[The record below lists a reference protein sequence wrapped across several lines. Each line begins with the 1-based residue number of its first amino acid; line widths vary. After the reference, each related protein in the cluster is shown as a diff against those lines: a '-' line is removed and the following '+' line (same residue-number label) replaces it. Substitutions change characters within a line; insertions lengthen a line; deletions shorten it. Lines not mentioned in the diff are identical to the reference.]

1 MQRFVILMQAVDTV
15 TVSSRVNDLQV
26 SGIVKMCNINSRL
39 L

>member
-15 TVSSRVNDLQV
+15 TVSSSVNGLQV
-26 SGIVKMCNINSRL
+26 LGMVEMCNINSRL